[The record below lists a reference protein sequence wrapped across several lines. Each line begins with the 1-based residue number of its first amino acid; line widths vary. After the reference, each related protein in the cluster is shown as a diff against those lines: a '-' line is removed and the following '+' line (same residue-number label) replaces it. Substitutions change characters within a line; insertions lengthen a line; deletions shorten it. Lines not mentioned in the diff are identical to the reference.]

1 MISETGKIIA
11 TAPAAA
17 PPAGAPATPAPGPGG
32 VTPAPATPTAPDTS
46 LPDPSPQ
53 ARTWAIRL
61 LLAAGVLAVVLNKT
75 EATTVL
81 SDPAKTNTA
90 DFALFA
96 SFYIA
101 AQVIERALELVS
113 PLLPPWPAPAEV
125 TDPAARV
132 AHLKADRSVLLLGMG
147 AVLGVGASCGFGL
160 YFLEATGIHTTH
172 TVDAMATG
180 ITLAAG
186 AKPLHD
192 FVGLLQ
198 KQTTPSTGSAPG
210 PAAEG

>member
-1 MISETGKIIA
+1 MISETAKIIA
-11 TAPAAA
+11 TAPAA
-17 PPAGAPATPAPGPGG
+17 PPAPGT
-32 VTPAPATPTAPDTS
+32 TPETTTPTAPATAPDST

-61 LLAAGVLAVVLNKT
+61 LFAAGVLAVVLNKAD
-75 EATTVL
+75 ATTTL
-81 SDPAKTNTA
+81 SDTAKANTA

-113 PLLPPWPAPAEV
+113 PLLPPWPAPAEIV
-125 TDPAARV
+125 DPAAKV
-132 AHLKADRSVLLLGMG
+132 AHLKADRSVLLLGIG
-147 AVLGVGASCGFGL
+147 AVLGVGASAGFGL
-160 YFLEATGIHTTH
+160 YFLESTGIHTTH

-192 FVGLLQ
+192 FIGLLQ
-198 KQTTPSTGSAPG
+198 KQTTPATGSAPG
-210 PAAEG
+210 P